1 MRRVNRVRALTVAL
15 VILSPAVVAAQGNGH
30 GHAYGLNKN
39 QGSAPSAA
47 GAPTVTPAGTT
58 AVRHFGSWLDDAS
71 LLPEGQAALSFGF
84 GYWRA
89 PSYREFDV
97 PSVDASL
104 GLTRRVQVGASLPY
118 FRANQPGGP
127 LAHGV
132 GDVYLSSKIQ
142 LRDPSSASHRAGFS
156 IAPIVEVLSYAP
168 EPGASRVSWALPF
181 SAELQREGWRVYGS
195 TGYFSRGSV
204 FASGAIEVAVADRAW
219 LTGALTQSHVVNDRP
234 ALDALGLARTRTDVS
249 GGLAVALTPA
259 WSVYG
264 SLGRTLSRQDPDSAT
279 LVLSGGVSWSLA
291 AWTPRAAGKK
301 MQP

>member
-1 MRRVNRVRALTVAL
+1 MRPISRVRTITLAFV
-15 VILSPAVVAAQGNGH
+15 VLSPAVVAAQGNGH

-47 GAPTVTPAGTT
+47 GAPVVTPAGTA

-84 GYWRA
+84 GYWRT

-97 PSVDASL
+97 PSVDGSL
-104 GLTRRVQVGASLPY
+104 GLTRRVQFGASLPY
-118 FRANQPGGP
+118 FRANEPGGP

-132 GDVYLSSKIQ
+132 GDVYFTSKIQ
-142 LRDPSSASHRAGFS
+142 LRDPSSAHHPAGFAV
-156 IAPIVEVLSYAP
+156 APIVEVLRYPP

-181 SAELQREGWRVYGS
+181 SMELQREGWRVYGS

-204 FASGAIEVAVADRAW
+204 FASGAMELALSDRAW
-219 LTGALTQSHVVNDRP
+219 LTGTLSRSHVLNDKD
-234 ALDALGLARTRTDVS
+234 AIDALGLARKRTDVS
-249 GGLAVALTPA
+249 GSLAVALTPS
-259 WSVYG
+259 WSGYG
-264 SLGRTLSRQDPDSAT
+264 SLGRTLSRQDPDSST

-291 AWTPRAAGKK
+291 AWTPRAGKRE
-301 MQP
+301 

>member
-1 MRRVNRVRALTVAL
+1 MRRGSRVRTITVAFVL
-15 VILSPAVVAAQGNGH
+15 LSPAVVAAQGNGH

-47 GAPTVTPAGTT
+47 SAPVVTPAGT
-58 AVRHFGSWLDDAS
+58 AVARHFGSWLDDAS

-84 GYWRA
+84 GYWRT
-89 PSYREFDV
+89 PSYREFDA
-97 PSVDASL
+97 PSVDGSL
-104 GLTRRVQVGASLPY
+104 GLTRRVQIGASLPY
-118 FRANQPGGP
+118 FRANEPGGP

-132 GDVYLSSKIQ
+132 GDVYLNSKIQ
-142 LRDPSSASHRAGFS
+142 LREPSSAAHPTGFA
-156 IAPIVEVLSYAP
+156 IAPVVELLSYPP

-181 SAELQREGWRVYGS
+181 SVELQREGWRVYGS

-204 FASGAIEVAVADRAW
+204 FAGGAMELALSDRAW
-219 LTGALTQSHVVNDRP
+219 LTGTLSQSHVVNDKD
-234 ALDALGLARTRTDVS
+234 AIDALGLARTRTDVS

-264 SLGRTLSRQDPDSAT
+264 SIGRTLSQQDPDSAT

-291 AWTPRAAGKK
+291 AWNPRAGKRRK
-301 MQP
+301 

>member
-1 MRRVNRVRALTVAL
+1 MRRGSRVRTITVAFVL
-15 VILSPAVVAAQGNGH
+15 LSPAVVAAQGNGH

-47 GAPTVTPAGTT
+47 GAPIVTPAGT
-58 AVRHFGSWLDDAS
+58 AVARHFGSWLDDAS

-84 GYWRA
+84 GYWRT
-89 PSYREFDV
+89 PSYREFDA
-97 PSVDASL
+97 PSVDGSL
-104 GLTRRVQVGASLPY
+104 GLTRRVQIGASLPY
-118 FRANQPGGP
+118 FRANEPGGP

-132 GDVYLSSKIQ
+132 GDVYLNSKIQ
-142 LRDPSSASHRAGFS
+142 LREPSSAAHPTGFA
-156 IAPIVEVLSYAP
+156 IAPVVELLSYPP

-181 SAELQREGWRVYGS
+181 SVELQREGWRVYGS

-204 FASGAIEVAVADRAW
+204 FAGGAMELALSDRAW
-219 LTGALTQSHVVNDRP
+219 LTGTLSQSHVVNDKD
-234 ALDALGLARTRTDVS
+234 AIDALGLARTRTDVS

-264 SLGRTLSRQDPDSAT
+264 SIGRTLSQQDPDSAT

-291 AWTPRAAGKK
+291 AWNPRAGKRRK
-301 MQP
+301 

>member
-1 MRRVNRVRALTVAL
+1 MRRGSRVRTITIAFVL
-15 VILSPAVVAAQGNGH
+15 LSPAVVAAQGNGH

-47 GAPTVTPAGTT
+47 GAPVVTPADT
-58 AVRHFGSWLDDAS
+58 AVVRHFGSWLDDAS

-84 GYWRA
+84 GYWRT
-89 PSYREFDV
+89 PSYREFDA
-97 PSVDASL
+97 PSVDGSL
-104 GLTRRVQVGASLPY
+104 GLTRRVQIGASVPY
-118 FRANQPGGP
+118 FRANEPGGP

-142 LRDPSSASHRAGFS
+142 LQAPSSAPHHAGFA
-156 IAPIVEVLSYAP
+156 IAPIVEILSYAP
-168 EPGASRVSWALPF
+168 EPGASRMSWALPF
-181 SAELQREGWRVYGS
+181 NAEMQREGWRVYGS

-204 FASGAIEVAVADRAW
+204 FASGAIEAAVSDRAW
-219 LTGALTQSHVVNDRP
+219 LTGALSQSHVVKNNA
-234 ALDALGLARTRTDVS
+234 ALDSLGLARTRTDVS

-264 SLGRTLSRQDPDSAT
+264 SLGRTLSQQDPDSAT

-291 AWTPRAAGKK
+291 AWRPRTSASR
-301 MQP
+301 PH

>member
-1 MRRVNRVRALTVAL
+1 MRPVSRVRTITVAFVL
-15 VILSPAVVAAQGNGH
+15 LSPAAVAAQGNGH

-47 GAPTVTPAGTT
+47 GALGVTPAGTA

-84 GYWRA
+84 GYWRT
-89 PSYREFDV
+89 PSYREFDA
-97 PSVDASL
+97 PSVDGSV
-104 GLTRRVQVGASLPY
+104 GLTRRVQLGASLPY
-118 FRANQPGGP
+118 FRANEPGGP

-142 LRDPSSASHRAGFS
+142 LRDPSSARHRAGFAV
-156 IAPIVEVLSYAP
+156 APIVEVLSYPP

-181 SAELQREGWRVYGS
+181 SMELQRDGWRVYGS

-204 FASGAIEVAVADRAW
+204 FGSGAIEVALSDRAW
-219 LTGALTQSHVVNDRP
+219 MTGTLSQSHVVNDKD
-234 ALDALGLARTRTDVS
+234 ALDGLGLARTRTDVS

-259 WSVYG
+259 WSAYG
-264 SLGRTLSRQDPDSAT
+264 SLGRTLSQQEPDSAT
-279 LVLSGGVSWSLA
+279 MLLSGGVSWSLA
-291 AWTPRAAGKK
+291 AWRPRAGKPPK
-301 MQP
+301 